1 MPLTRVESGAPAP
14 RGSHRPGARCNNGG
28 VHEELDGPAV
38 DQLTRLADR
47 LDALADTA
55 ELMGDVD
62 GAARLR
68 AQATGRR
75 LRAMALL
82 DE

>member
-1 MPLTRVESGAPAP
+1 M
-14 RGSHRPGARCNNGG
+14 
-28 VHEELDGPAV
+28 HEELDGPAV

-47 LDALADTA
+47 LDALAETA